1 MNSIDQYT
9 LTGLESQLKE
19 LRTLLEKIYKDHPSE
34 EFNSMWS
41 QLLQIL
47 DANRNEVFDKEIY
60 KELGELGL
68 LGCTIKGYGCAGVNY
83 VSYGLIAREV
93 ERIDSSYRS
102 AFSVQ
107 SSLSMYAIYN
117 FGSEEQKEELLPK
130 MATGELVGCFCLTE
144 PDAGSDVQ
152 SLKTEATKDGA
163 EYVIN
168 GSKMWITGAGYA
180 DWFFVLGY
188 TDRSAGYRGLSGFIV
203 DADTPGV
210 ELGKK
215 EENMGQRCSDTRGVT
230 FNDVRIPEENLVG
243 GVEGAGW
250 MNAMK
255 AFDHSR
261 PSVSSHAVG
270 NAQGAMEEAW
280 AYAKE
285 RVTFGKPISQHQSI
299 SFMLADMATK
309 IEAARLL
316 THSAASGLDKGE
328 RITLRAA
335 HAKRFAADTCM
346 EVTTDAVQVLGGYGY
361 SEEYPLARR
370 MRGAKIYQIFEGT
383 SQIQRM
389 IISRELEDSF

>member
-1 MNSIDQYT
+1 MVDFS
-9 LTGLESQLKE
+9 L
-19 LRTLLEKIYKDHPSE
+19 SE
-34 EFNSMWS
+34 EQEMIRELARDFANEEVMPHAAEWDKNGEYP
-41 QLLQIL
+41 L
-47 DANRNEVFDKEIY
+47 DAIRKAHD
-60 KELGELGL
+60 LGL
-68 LGCTIKGYGCAGVNY
+68 LYTTIPEEYGGAGMGAVEEVIINEEFGRGDPGFATANGSTMLA
-83 VSYGLIAREV
+83 SYPLLTG
-93 ERIDSSYRS
+93 
-102 AFSVQ
+102 
-107 SSLSMYAIYN
+107 
-117 FGSEEQKEELLPK
+117 GTEEQKEEYLGRACNGK
-130 MATGELVGCFCLTE
+130 IAAYCVTE

-152 SLKTEATKDGA
+152 SLKTEATKEGD

-230 FNDVRIPEENLVG
+230 FNDARIPEENLVG
-243 GVEGAGW
+243 GVEGGGW

-261 PSVSSHAVG
+261 PSVASHAVG
-270 NAQGAMEEAW
+270 NAQGAMEESW

-285 RVTFGKPISQHQSI
+285 RFTFGKPISQHQSI

-316 THSAASGLDKGE
+316 TLSAASGLDKGE
-328 RITLRAA
+328 GVTLRAA